1 MATTKNIIVADSS
14 AKFRTMVVG
23 ILQEDLQVF
32 EAETS
37 EQCFDL
43 VENNKPD
50 LIILDTQL
58 TEMDGFET
66 YKTLQASY
74 PDLNFPV
81 IFTSNDYAADERLIG
96 YNLGCLDFL
105 SKPIDAQDLRW
116 KILLRLR
123 LLDQRRELEL
133 KAKAAEQAAF
143 SAMRANSELSI
154 IIKFME
160 FASGIEEPASFI
172 DCLLSTLNDFDLV
185 GCIQLRLPDMVL
197 NAGHG
202 CDNQSVEAKMLAAAK
217 DKGKVV
223 GDRARVFFNNTY
235 VSILIKN
242 MPYLETALCGRLR
255 DNLVVLV
262 NAANTIVN
270 TMALK
275 QQFNLNS
282 TADMSAI
289 LKQGKKELDTVIKLM
304 HHHSEATTN
313 TFRQMQ
319 WNLEEKLLA
328 LGLSEV
334 QEKSI
339 MSELEQSSI
348 LIEQSQ
354 AQADKI
360 EETFNAVIKRF
371 TEHLG
376 Q

>member
-1 MATTKNIIVADSS
+1 MALTKNIIIADSS
-14 AKFRTMVVG
+14 TQFRAMVVG
-23 ILQEDLQVF
+23 LLQEDLTVL

-43 VENNKPD
+43 VEKNEPD
-50 LIILDTQL
+50 LIIIDTEL
-58 TEMDGFET
+58 MDLDGFET

-74 PDLNFPV
+74 PDRNYPV
-81 IFTSNDYAADERLIG
+81 IFTSNDYAADERLVG

-123 LLDQRRELEL
+123 LLDQRKELEL

-143 SAMRANSELSI
+143 SAMRANSELGI

-160 FASGIEEPASFI
+160 FASGIEEPASFV
-172 DCLLSTLNDFDLV
+172 DCLLSTLNDFELV
-185 GCIQLRLPDMVL
+185 GCIQLRLPDQIL

-202 CDNQSVEAKMLAAAK
+202 CDNQSVEAKMLSAAK

-223 GDRARVFFNNTY
+223 GDRARVFFNNAY
-235 VSILIKN
+235 VSILVKN
-242 MPYLETALCGRLR
+242 MPYLETELSGRLR

-270 TMALK
+270 AIALK
-275 QQFNLNS
+275 QQVQQKNITNV
-282 TADMSAI
+282 SAI

-304 HHHSEATTN
+304 HHHSEVTTN

-339 MSELEQSSI
+339 MCELEQSSI

-360 EETFNAVIKRF
+360 EETFNAVINRF
-371 TEHLG
+371 SEYLV
-376 Q
+376 